1 MEGKREGFN
10 AYGQMDTYLFIPAI
24 PSRPGTWIGAPL
36 AAGRRPATRQTIT
49 GWLVAPHLRVPR
61 APQVGSSGM
70 ELSFFARGLVI
81 GFAIAAPVGAIG
93 LLCIRRTL
101 ADGRLVGFVSGL
113 GAATAD
119 ALYGAV
125 AALGLTAISSAI
137 VEHQA
142 LVRLL
147 GGIFLCYLGLRTAL
161 SHPAT
166 AANPGAGRGLAA
178 AFGST
183 LALTLTN
190 PTTILSF
197 AAVFAGLGL
206 GTSETDRGSAV
217 LMVCGVFLGS
227 ALWWLL
233 LSGAVGFFRRAFTP
247 ERLLWV
253 NRLSGVVLV
262 GFGVIS
268 LLSLR

>member
-1 MEGKREGFN
+1 
-10 AYGQMDTYLFIPAI
+10 MD
-24 PSRPGTWIGAPL
+24 
-36 AAGRRPATRQTIT
+36 IT
-49 GWLVAPHLRVPR
+49 
-61 APQVGSSGM
+61 
-70 ELSFFARGLVI
+70 FFTRGLAI

-101 ADGRLVGFVSGL
+101 VDDRLAGFVSGL

-119 ALYGAV
+119 AIYGAV

-137 VEHQA
+137 VAHQRE
-142 LVRLL
+142 VRLV
-147 GGIFLCYLGLRTAL
+147 GGLFLCYLGARTAL
-161 SHPAT
+161 SHPALEPSPV
-166 AANPGAGRGLAA
+166 AARGLAA

-206 GTSETDRGSAV
+206 GTAVSDRGSAI

-227 ALWWLL
+227 ALWWFL
-233 LSGAVGFFRRAFTP
+233 LSGAVGFFRRALIP
-247 ERLLWV
+247 ARLRWV
-253 NRLSGVVLV
+253 NRLSGAVLV
-262 GFGVIS
+262 GFGIMS
-268 LLSLR
+268 LLSALTR